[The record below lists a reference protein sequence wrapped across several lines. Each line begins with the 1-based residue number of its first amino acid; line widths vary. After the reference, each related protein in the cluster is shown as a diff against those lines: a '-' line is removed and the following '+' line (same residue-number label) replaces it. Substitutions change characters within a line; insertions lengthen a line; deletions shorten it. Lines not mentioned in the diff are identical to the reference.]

1 MLDLAAAEA
10 PPNSRISRP
19 SAAIDGL
26 VLHLPVAQG

>member
-10 PPNSRISRP
+10 RPNSRISCP

-26 VLHLPVAQG
+26 VPHLPAIQG

>member
-10 PPNSRISRP
+10 RPNSRISRP

-26 VLHLPVAQG
+26 ALHPPATQG

>member
-10 PPNSRISRP
+10 RPNSRLSRP

-26 VLHLPVAQG
+26 VVHPPANPG